1 VSRKR
6 KGYCSRCMNW
16 SRDVDQYGVGYCCGG
31 DTFAINRQY
40 NFPVIVTKGPSK
52 QEKTQARIDH
62 LWKKWEEA

>member
-1 VSRKR
+1 
-6 KGYCSRCMNW
+6 MNW
-16 SRDVDQYGVGYCCGG
+16 SRDIDKYGVGYCCGG

-40 NFPVIVTKGPSK
+40 SFPVTITKGPSR